1 MGLERRHL
9 RAFLAVGNELHYG
22 RAADALNMAQ
32 PALTKII
39 QQLEAEVGV
48 PLLLRTT
55 RRVELTAAGKALLAE
70 ISTIESQIDCVVDRA
85 RHAARGMR
93 GELRIAYT
101 DFAINGHLPHVLRDF
116 ASAHPRYPAEPDLHA
131 YDQPACRAP

>member
-1 MGLERRHL
+1 MGFDLRHL
-9 RAFLAVGNELHYG
+9 RAFSAVGNELHFG
-22 RAADALNMAQ
+22 RAADALHIAQ

-55 RRVELTAAGKALLAE
+55 RRVELTAAGKAFLSE
-70 ISTIESQIDCVVDRA
+70 IATVEGQIDRAINRA
-85 RHAARGMR
+85 RHAARGIR

-101 DFAINGHLPHVLRDF
+101 EPPRVYRRVSGSMIRLLLRRR
-116 ASAHPRYPAEPDLHA
+116 SSL
-131 YDQPACRAP
+131 CRIPPLLRSV